1 MTSSSQS
8 ERAANDGFVLVAVL
22 WMLAALATL
31 VSIYSAYALNAAVAS
46 RVADDRVQ
54 AEASIRS
61 AVEMAA
67 YRQLNGSERPSTQR
81 FEIQVGRTNVAVR
94 LLPETARIDLN
105 AAPADLLAGLFTE
118 VGVDPARAEF
128 FADRVVGWRTKAEA
142 DHGAE
147 SQFYTQR
154 HIPYAPRLAPFE
166 NVLELSLLP
175 EIPPAVVERVLPL
188 VTIFSGRAQVDAAS
202 GDPAVLS
209 ALPGITPQILATVL
223 KARVNDLGD
232 TQAILALFG
241 PAKRYVGV
249 DGSDAVRAAIEVKF
263 DNGRRVHADVVF
275 RLRKSGD
282 QPYDLLYWQDDFDGP
297 TPPA

>member
-154 HIPYAPRLAPFE
+154 HVHYAPRLAPFE

-263 DNGRRVHADVVF
+263 DNGRRVRADVVF